1 VKFYDFIDKAPRIG
15 PLVVIEGTEAALAE
29 RAIATVEERL
39 LDPATR
45 DLNGERFEATA
56 LESMSA
62 VENACAAL
70 PFLGEAR
77 VIVVRGAQAMR
88 AAPRRALWEVAQGVP
103 AGNTLVI
110 EDLQSPLK
118 RTKPQTFGQLAGRD
132 ALRIDTTASA
142 DARARYVAEALA
154 DLRAAAE
161 PAAVAAIANGD
172 APLAAVRTD
181 LEKLSLGGERITL
194 EDLKRESIAAD
205 DVKAYEV
212 ASALVEGRTGAALAL
227 AAEMFALDGRRAGPM
242 LLDAVAREY
251 RLVWEVARP
260 GGEIPARMRWR
271 ERALR
276 PIAAR
281 LGAAGARMGFERA
294 VLAFEAI
301 VTGRADDPR
310 TVLTLLAAS
319 ASVEGRER

>member
-1 VKFYDFIDKAPRIG
+1 MKFYDFIDKAPRIG

-212 ASALVEGRTGAALAL
+212 ASALVEGRTGVALAL

>member
-1 VKFYDFIDKAPRIG
+1 MKFYDFIDKAPRIG